1 MGDKRKK
8 NIVAIIPA
16 RGGSK
21 RIPNK
26 NIKLFCGKPLISYPI
41 SMLKSCD
48 LISKVLVSTDS
59 EQIKRESL
67 FYGAIVPFMRPKKLS
82 DDYAATS
89 DAILHALDWLIE
101 NETTHVDYVLT
112 MYPAAT
118 SITQEEIEKA
128 IFMIEDG
135 DVDSVFTALE
145 FPHPIQRAYV
155 QDKKGYV
162 KMIAKKERNKR
173 TQDLENTFHDAGQ
186 FYLTKAQKLLEE
198 KELICKKSKHLVLDK
213 KRFIDVDSIEDFTH
227 AENLYKIYHS

>member
-162 KMIAKKERNKR
+162 KMIAKNERNKR

-198 KELICKKSKHLVLDK
+198 KEIICKKSKHIVLDK
-213 KRFIDVDSIEDFTH
+213 KKFIDVDSIEDFTH

>member
-1 MGDKRKK
+1 VGDKRKK

>member
-1 MGDKRKK
+1 VGDKRKK

-118 SITQEEIEKA
+118 SITEEEIEKA

>member
-1 MGDKRKK
+1 VGDKRKK

-198 KELICKKSKHLVLDK
+198 KEIICKKSKHIVLDK
-213 KRFIDVDSIEDFTH
+213 KKFIDVDSIEDFTH

>member
-82 DDYAATS
+82 DDYATTS

-118 SITQEEIEKA
+118 SITEEEIEKA

-162 KMIAKKERNKR
+162 KMIAKNERNKR

-198 KELICKKSKHLVLDK
+198 KEIICKKSKQIVLDK
-213 KRFIDVDSIEDFTH
+213 KKFIDVDSIEDFTH

>member
-118 SITQEEIEKA
+118 SITEEEIEKA

-162 KMIAKKERNKR
+162 KMIAKNERNKR

>member
-118 SITQEEIEKA
+118 SITEEEIEKA